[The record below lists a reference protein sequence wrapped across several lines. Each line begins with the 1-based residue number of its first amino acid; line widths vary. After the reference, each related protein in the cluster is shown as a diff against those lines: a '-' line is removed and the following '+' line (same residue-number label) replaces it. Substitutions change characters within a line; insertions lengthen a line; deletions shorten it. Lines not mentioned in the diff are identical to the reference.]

1 MRLAVPPALFPL
13 PAGPFTS
20 IVEDDPRLL
29 AAMNLRF
36 PGQLAPQ
43 QVHGAIRRNQRF
55 RQAKHVYEKP
65 PVQFRT
71 GRVFVNLVEG
81 EKAPL
86 RNSSNAALAAPTCF
100 AVSVRTS
107 NVGILGMPVTVIVP
121 RPDWVLFATHQCIR
135 SPNVELHHSA
145 KGYSWSGF

>member
-13 PAGPFTS
+13 PAGPFAS

-43 QVHGAIRRNQRF
+43 QVHGAVRRNQRF
-55 RQAKHVYEKP
+55 RQAKHVYKQP
-65 PVQFRT
+65 TVQFRT

-86 RNSSNAALAAPTCF
+86 PQIFKRCFGGATCF

-107 NVGILGMPVTVIVP
+107 NVGILGIPVTVIDLPAGLGLVGHP
-121 RPDWVLFATHQCIR
+121 PVQ
-135 SPNVELHHSA
+135 
-145 KGYSWSGF
+145 